1 MMDADAAIVMPKLG
15 LTMTEGLLASWRIAA
30 GDEVRRGDVLFVVET
45 EKVANEV
52 VAESDGR
59 IRALLVGEGETAPVG
74 AAVATW
80 VAASPGSP
88 SPAAARA
95 RGARIVATPFARKQA
110 KSHGLDLAAVAGSG
124 PGGRVKGADVAAA
137 IARAA
142 PGAAGKATL
151 DVRGDAAPGRG
162 ASARPANAIER
173 TIARRL
179 TESKRTIPHFYVLA
193 AADVG
198 SLDEFRARMNR
209 DQARPRL
216 TITHFLV
223 AALARALAD
232 IPDGNRVWR
241 DEEIVA
247 LGAIDI
253 GLAVEAER
261 GLAAPVLRDADRLG
275 LTGIAAAVAD
285 LARKARAGALAAD
298 DVEGGAIAIS
308 NVGMYGASHI
318 VPIINPGQSAI
329 LGVGAVRP
337 TFRPDAAG
345 APKLCRELGLV
356 LSCDHRVWDGAG
368 AARFLDRVTRL
379 LENPLLLLR

>member
-52 VAESDGR
+52 VAEADGR

-80 VAASPGSP
+80 VAASP
-88 SPAAARA
+88 SPAAARD
-95 RGARIVATPFARKQA
+95 RGARIVATPFARGQA

-124 PGGRVKGADVAAA
+124 PGGRIKGADVAAA

-151 DVRGDAAPGRG
+151 EVRGDVAPGRG
-162 ASARPANAIER
+162 ASPRPANAIER

-209 DQARPRL
+209 DQAVPHL

-232 IPDGNRVWR
+232 IPAANRVWR
-241 DEEIVA
+241 DEAIVA

-275 LTGIAAAVAD
+275 LAGIAAAVAD
-285 LARKARAGALAAD
+285 LARRARAGALKAD
-298 DVEGGAIAIS
+298 DIEGGAVAIS